1 MMKRLLFL
9 LILFGPVNISAQIVV
24 KGLVTASDGSG
35 PVMGATVHVK
45 GTDKGVMVDAQGKY
59 SISIPGPS
67 SILVYSSLG
76 YLPSEINVEG
86 RETIDVVLQ
95 VDKQLLEE
103 IVVMGYTSKSKNE
116 ITSAIAVVGQ
126 EKLKDITGPNIG
138 DMLQG
143 KVAGLSV
150 IKGSGAPGAHP
161 TIHIRGLS
169 SMSAPQEPLYVVDGI
184 IGGVCDPN
192 DIETVTILKDAGATG
207 MYGAQANGGV
217 IVITTRRAKS
227 NKMSVDFKANV
238 GLAYPDFSRNK
249 KMNSAQ
255 LYNYYREYFRDP
267 NTYLIDD
274 VAFNKAIP
282 KSVLDTDT
290 DWRGLVFNR
299 GYIQD
304 YHISLSGK
312 SEKHSYYNGLSYY
325 DEKGALRNTDY
336 RHINLRSNN
345 KFNIAPWFSITSNIN
360 INASSQNSPDTNLMF
375 YVEWAIPWDSPYD
388 SNGKLRK
395 FSQSEGIWMR
405 DKVNP
410 LLAFEDNRLKNN
422 SKMFQLDYDLVFDVN
437 IFPWLSFTSQNRV
450 SGSTYKSHYH
460 RTSEIEYMQGGD
472 LLEEEQSFGYGFIS
486 TNMLKAE
493 KTFGR
498 HSISG
503 LVGYE
508 VQMGYGEDIYAS
520 GQGLP
525 FHLYVL
531 DVTSSNP
538 KVGGSRT
545 KAGMQSM
552 IAQANY
558 NYLMKYFLVGSFRID
573 QSSTFNKDN
582 RTAYFPSL
590 SASWLVSNESW
601 MKTSNIISNLKLKA
615 SWGLTGMKDIGAS
628 KYLDSFAYST
638 HYMNQ
643 SAAVPVQ
650 MANPNL
656 KWEQTAQN
664 NVGIELGLLKRVNLD
679 MNWYYNNTDNLLVYR
694 DLPPSGGFSS
704 QWQNLGS
711 VINTGVEMSLNLI
724 PVLTDDFR
732 WEVDFSLAYNKNK
745 LYGFGGT
752 KIFKSTF
759 EGIRQIYEDGEE
771 LYTWYLKEYSGIDP
785 ATGRQQFV
793 DKDGKLTYDY
803 ASARY
808 VKAGSALSP
817 WQGGFSTSFSYK
829 NWTLA
834 ATGSFVWGN
843 KLYGRRRASSLA
855 TFVDNSLLP
864 SSEDKIWRKP
874 GDIAT
879 IGLPAYA
886 SATLY
891 HTGFLVDGDFF
902 KLRNVSV
909 RYTFPKL
916 LPAGGKLSLG
926 LSCDNLF
933 TLCKVWGG
941 DPEASIGLENSIPG
955 RINDLESRYPN
966 KRQYLFQVNLTF

>member
-1 MMKRLLFL
+1 MRKLLLL
-9 LILFGPVNISAQIVV
+9 LIFFAPLSVAAQVVV
-24 KGLVTASDGSG
+24 KGVVTSSDGSG
-35 PVMGATVHVK
+35 PVIGATVHIK
-45 GTDKGVMVDAQGKY
+45 GSGSGVAVDTQGKY
-59 SISIPGPS
+59 SISVPGPGS
-67 SILVYSSLG
+67 TLVYSSLG
-76 YLPSEINVEG
+76 YFSQEIYVGG
-86 RETIDVVLQ
+86 REIIDVVLQ
-95 VDKQLLEE
+95 VDNQMLEE

-116 ITSAIAVVGQ
+116 ITSAVAVVSS
-126 EKLKDITGPNIG
+126 EKLKDVTAPNIG

-150 IKGSGAPGAHP
+150 VKGSGAPGANP
-161 TIHIRGLS
+161 SIRIRGLS

-184 IGGVCDPN
+184 IGGIFDPN
-192 DIETVTILKDAGATG
+192 DIETVTVLKDAGATG

-217 IVITTRRAKS
+217 IVVTTRKAKG
-227 NKMSVDFKANV
+227 NKLTVDFKANA
-238 GLAYPDFSRNK
+238 GITTPDFSRNK

-282 KSVLDTDT
+282 RSVLDTDT
-290 DWRGLVFNR
+290 DWRSLVFNK
-299 GYIQD
+299 GFIQD
-304 YHISLSGK
+304 YHVSLAGR
-312 SEKHSYYNGLSYY
+312 SEKHSFYNGIAYY
-325 DEKGALRNTDY
+325 DEKGVLKNTGY

-345 KFNIAPWFSITSNIN
+345 TFNLTPWLSITSNVN
-360 INASSQNSPDTNLMF
+360 IYASSQNAADTNLMV
-375 YVEWAIPWDSPYD
+375 YVEWAIPWDSPFD
-388 SNGKLRK
+388 SQGNLRK
-395 FSQSEGIWMR
+395 FSQSKGIWMR

-410 LLAFEDNRLKNN
+410 LLAFEDNRLNN
-422 SKMFQLDYDLVFDVN
+422 NAKMFRLDYDFVLN
-437 IFPWLSFTSQNRV
+437 AKIFPWLSFTTQNRV
-450 SGSTYKSHYH
+450 GGSTYKSHYH
-460 RTSEIEYMQGGD
+460 RTVEIEYMHGGD
-472 LLEEEQSFGYGFIS
+472 LLEESQSFGYGFIS

-493 KTFGR
+493 KSFGN
-498 HSISG
+498 HSVSG

-508 VQMGYGEDIYAS
+508 AQMGCGEDLYAS

-525 FHLYVL
+525 YHLYVL
-531 DVTSSNP
+531 DVTSSTP
-538 KVGGSRT
+538 VVGGSKS
-545 KAGMQSM
+545 KAGMQSL

-558 NYLMKYFLVGSFRID
+558 NYLMKYFLVGSFRMD

-582 RTAYFPSL
+582 RTAYFPSA
-590 SASWLVSNESW
+590 SASWVVSNEPW
-601 MKTSNIISNLKLKA
+601 MKASKVISNLKLKA

-638 HYMNQ
+638 HYMNN
-643 SAAVPVQ
+643 SAAVPIQ

-656 KWEQTAQN
+656 KWEQTSQN
-664 NVGIELGLLKRVNLD
+664 NIGVELGLYNRINLD
-679 MNWYYNNTDNLLVYR
+679 LNWYYNNTDNLLVYR

-711 VINTGVEMSLNLI
+711 VINTGLEFSLNVVPI
-724 PVLTDDFR
+724 LTGDFR
-732 WEVDFSLAYNKNK
+732 WDIDFSLAYNKNR

-752 KIFKSTF
+752 KIFKSTY

-793 DKDGKLTYDY
+793 DENGKLTYDY

-817 WQGGFSTSFSYK
+817 WQGGFSTSFTYK
-829 NWTLA
+829 NVTLS

-909 RYTFPKL
+909 RYTFPRL
-916 LPAGGKLSLG
+916 LNSGGKLSLG

-941 DPEASIGLENSIPG
+941 DPEASIGLDNSIPG